1 MIYVKVHLRL
11 YIYLFICPET
21 NMYMEKHMSIP
32 GSALRLLIALSLL
45 SLFENLL
52 ISADCGISGEYI
64 SMGKDAIHAGIIIF
78 FLLKNR
84 KKFQPFTIRKPQ
96 KNFIIISVALGLVLL
111 FLGSEISDLILH
123 FYPDFYSQNP
133 DAANYS
139 TMYFLYF
146 LIYASILAPVIEEIE
161 FRRFPL
167 DQISSDSRPKAFF
180 KIIITALM
188 FFAIHTDQFNFGAL
202 CLGIVSGFMYYYTG
216 NLLYSI
222 VIHLSG
228 NLSVCLLTVLASV
241 IGSNST
247 EISEDIEYTVPGFG
261 FTVSAICVLAFFVFL
276 LLHHVSKNTTREPH
290 TNTDN
295 SAVAENGA
303 ANLLYMIIY
312 FAICALSTAVALK
325 RTALV

>member
-1 MIYVKVHLRL
+1 
-11 YIYLFICPET
+11 
-21 NMYMEKHMSIP
+21 MYMEKHMGIP
-32 GSALRLLIALSLL
+32 GSALRLLIVLSLL
-45 SLFENLL
+45 SLFENIV
-52 ISADCGISGEYI
+52 ISADCGISSEYI
-64 SMGKDAIHAGIIIF
+64 SMGKDAIHAVIIIF
-78 FLLKNR
+78 FIIKNR
-84 KKFQPFTIRKPQ
+84 KSFPSFTIRKPQ
-96 KNFIIISVALGLVLL
+96 KKIIIISVVLGLTLL
-111 FLGSEISDLILH
+111 FLGSEISDLILC
-123 FYPDFYSQNP
+123 FYPDFYTQNP
-133 DAANYS
+133 NATNYS
-139 TMYFLYF
+139 TMYFVYF

-167 DQISSDSRPKAFF
+167 DQISSNSRLRAFF

-216 NLLYSI
+216 NLFYSI

-228 NLSVCLLTVLASV
+228 NLSVCLLALLASV
-241 IGSNST
+241 AGSNST
-247 EISEDIEYTVPGFG
+247 EITEDIEYTVPGFG
-261 FTVSAICVLAFFVFL
+261 FTVPAICVLAFFVFL

-290 TNTDN
+290 TETDN

-303 ANLLYMIIY
+303 ANLLYIIIY